1 MKKFLSLFFMSLAC
15 VPLSVVA
22 QTADDEGTEANTYQF
37 EQVETICNPK
47 AYIHV
52 KIEPGATALY
62 SDADA
67 KFTRATLR
75 NASALSYIEDG
86 SEVETQLPY
95 TRFFADYDLANGVI
109 TYFVYDNLYIPSKST
124 IKLTLPVVCAKYADD
139 VVRTYKGETISLTVA
154 DAVYLSESCNS
165 SSVTVDKNQ
174 TLIIKKSSVLTVDND
189 LEIANLIVEAGDESS
204 YGAGV
209 IVNNGASLAIADT
222 AYFLCHNKFHRNNPY
237 LINNGS
243 YTAAASVFT
252 KSFDNRLN
260 LEYATKY
267 GYLSNGSLSRIDY
280 VTPTISFPVSDPNK
294 TFCFEPY
301 KLKTAWPRINQQ
313 FIRYLV
319 GNDAVRYYYLDNP
332 LASKGYP
339 VLEAD
344 LYPYSQ
350 KNIEISSKTPFV
362 DDELVFRA
370 NGQINDEYERQEEIV
385 VENKGNLGGTYSQVN
400 NPYQACIDW
409 SAIVEDN
416 PGLITTL
423 RNVTIGSGRFNMSWS
438 YHLLTGLT
446 TYDGPMQ
453 FGYLQPVMS
462 PAHFFSLGKTTVDV
476 DGNAQTE
483 VPSDIYAKI
492 GKKYLTSYKDIE
504 SKVPV
509 VTVPYIRF
517 YVDDPDCPKGVGN
530 RSIYVAYFLPSEDY
544 VHEDEEYYNP
554 QTSNNRLLDVR
565 NEYEYEYV
573 ATGFG
578 CRCIFPYVGCHANW
592 DCFNRVRVWPLPAV
606 NDQFNLENFMKLAVD
621 KSQKSVE
628 LGILDYGNFDGL
640 TFQCGPLVLDTRN
653 PSNNVTK
660 VTLSLDENLDENFVI
675 KTKNRFYLAHPAY
688 HVELSDEAVVYISN
702 FAKLPSS
709 VNDVVD
715 FASAN
720 VRVTTEV
727 GKIIVASQDK
737 SHVCIFNAN
746 GVLVSST
753 DVEGSISVNV
763 ERGLYVVN
771 AFNSKGNT
779 AVKVLV
785 E

>member
-52 KIEPGATALY
+52 KIEPGATGLY
-62 SDADA
+62 SSTN
-67 KFTRATLR
+67 KLVNKRTLR
-75 NASALSYIEDG
+75 NGTVFTFQEED
-86 SEVETQLPY
+86 SEESTRIPSS
-95 TRFFADYDLANGVI
+95 RFFSEIDLAKGVI
-109 TYFVYDNLYIPSKST
+109 TYFVYDNFYIPSKAT
-124 IKLTLPVVCAKYADD
+124 VKLTLPVLVAKYPDGE
-139 VVRTYKGETISLTVA
+139 VRTYKGVTFDYTVA
-154 DAVYLSESCNS
+154 DAVYVSESCNS

-243 YTAAASVFT
+243 YTAAASIFT
-252 KSFDNRLN
+252 KSLDNRLN
-260 LEYATKY
+260 IEYATKY
-267 GYLSNGSLSRIDY
+267 GYLLEKGSLADADY

-294 TFCFEPY
+294 TFCFEP
-301 KLKTAWPRINQQ
+301 KSEILSRINQQ
-313 FIRYLV
+313 FICNFD
-319 GNDAVRYYYLDNP
+319 GGAVRYYYLSNAYKLPVFTTDV
-332 LASKGYP
+332 YP
-339 VLEAD
+339 F
-344 LYPYSQ
+344 SQ
-350 KNIEISSKTPFV
+350 KNIETTNVYSA
-362 DDELVFRA
+362 DELIFRA
-370 NGQINDEYERQEEIV
+370 NGLINDEDERQEEIV
-385 VENKGNLGGTYSQVN
+385 IECKGLLGSTFSLLN

-462 PAHFFSLGKTTVDV
+462 PAHFYSLGKTTVDE

-483 VPSDIYAKI
+483 VPSDVYAKI

-554 QTSNNRLLDVR
+554 QMSYNRLLDVQ
-565 NEYEYEYV
+565 NEYENEYV
-573 ATGFG
+573 ATGIG
-578 CRCIFPYVGCHANW
+578 CRCIFPYVGYQARM
-592 DCFNRVRVWPLPAV
+592 DLFDRVRVWPLPAI
-606 NDQFNLENFMKLAVD
+606 NDQFNLEKFMTIAVD

-640 TFQCGPLVLDTRN
+640 TFQYGPLVLDTRN
-653 PSNNVTK
+653 PSNNVMK
-660 VTLSLDENLDENFVI
+660 VTLSLDENHDENFVL
-675 KTKNRFYLAHPAY
+675 KTQNRLYLSHPAY
-688 HVELSDEAVVYISN
+688 HVEPSDEAVVYISN
-702 FAKLPSS
+702 FGKNTSS

-715 FASAN
+715 YTSAD
-720 VRVTTEV
+720 VKVTSEV
-727 GKIIVASQDK
+727 GKIIVTSQDK
-737 SHVCIFNAN
+737 SHICIFNAN

-753 DVEGSISVNV
+753 DVEGSASVNV

-771 AFNSKGNT
+771 ASNSNGNT

>member
-22 QTADDEGTEANTYQF
+22 QTADDEDTEATTYQF

-47 AYIHV
+47 VYIHV

-62 SDADA
+62 SDANA

-243 YTAAASVFT
+243 YTAAASIFT
-252 KSFDNRLN
+252 KSLDNRLN

-267 GYLSNGSLSRIDY
+267 GYLVNGSLAKKDY
-280 VTPTISFPVSDPNK
+280 VTPTISFPVSDPKK
-294 TFCFEPY
+294 TFCFEPVNR
-301 KLKTAWPRINQQ
+301 WSRINQQ
-313 FIRYLV
+313 NITFFA
-319 GNDAVRYYYLDNP
+319 GSSAVRYYYLDNANSYP
-332 LASKGYP
+332 LFES
-339 VLEAD
+339 D

-350 KNIEISSKTPFV
+350 KNFETYSKTNFIA
-362 DDELVFRA
+362 DELVFRA
-370 NGQINDEYERQEEIV
+370 NGQINDEFERQEEIV
-385 VENKGNLGGTYSQVN
+385 TEYKSTTSGTTFAQLN

-409 SAIVEDN
+409 SAIVQDN
-416 PGLITTL
+416 PDYITTL

-462 PAHFFSLGKTTVDV
+462 PAHFYSLGKSTVDEEHNV
-476 DGNAQTE
+476 QT
-483 VPSDIYAKI
+483 VIPSDIYAKI

-504 SKVPV
+504 YKVPV

-517 YVDDPDCPKGVGN
+517 YVDDPNCAKGVGN

-544 VHEDEEYYNP
+544 VREDEDYYNP
-554 QTSNNRLLDVR
+554 QMRYNKLLDVPNDYE
-565 NEYEYEYV
+565 NEYAES
-573 ATGFG
+573 GIG
-578 CRCIFPYVGCHANW
+578 CRCFFPYVGYHAGL
-592 DCFNRVRVWPLPAV
+592 DFFDRIRVWPLPSI
-606 NDQFNLENFMKLAVD
+606 NEQFNLEGFMTIAVD
-621 KSQKSVE
+621 KNQKSVE
-628 LGILDYGNFDGL
+628 LGILDYGNFEGL
-640 TFQCGPLVLDTRN
+640 TFQYGPLVLDTRN

-660 VTLSLDENLDENFVI
+660 VTLSLDENFDENFVL
-675 KTKNRFYLAHPAY
+675 KTQNRFYLLQSVN

-715 FASAN
+715 FASAD
-720 VRVTTEV
+720 VKVTTEV

-737 SHVCIFNAN
+737 SHICIFNAN

-753 DVEGSISVNV
+753 DVQGSVSVNV

-771 AFNSKGNT
+771 ASNSKGNT

>member
-1 MKKFLSLFFMSLAC
+1 MKNFLSLFFMSLAC

-22 QTADDEGTEANTYQF
+22 QTADDEATEATTYQF

-62 SDADA
+62 SDAGS

-139 VVRTYKGETISLTVA
+139 VVRTYNGETISLTVA

-243 YTAAASVFT
+243 YTAAASIFT
-252 KSFDNRLN
+252 KSLDNRLN

-267 GYLSNGSLSRIDY
+267 GYLNNGSLSKVDY
-280 VTPTISFPVSDPNK
+280 VTPTISFPVSDPKK
-294 TFCFEPY
+294 TFCFEPVNR
-301 KLKTAWPRINQQ
+301 WSRINQQ
-313 FIRYLV
+313 NIRFFA
-319 GNDAVRYYYLDNP
+319 GSSAVRYYYLDNDKSYP
-332 LASKGYP
+332 LF
-339 VLEAD
+339 EAD
-344 LYPYSQ
+344 IYPYSQ
-350 KNIEISSKTPFV
+350 KNFETYSKNNFIE
-362 DDELVFRA
+362 DELVFRA
-370 NGQINDEYERQEEIV
+370 NGQINDEFERQEEIV
-385 VENKGNLGGTYSQVN
+385 TEYKSTITGSTFAQLN

-416 PGLITTL
+416 PDYITTL
-423 RNVTIGSGRFNMSWS
+423 RNVTVGSGRFNMSWS

-462 PAHFFSLGKTTVDV
+462 PAHFYSLGKSTVD
-476 DGNAQTE
+476 DKGNLQID

-517 YVDDPDCPKGVGN
+517 YVDDPNCPKGVGN
-530 RSIYVAYFLPSEDY
+530 RSVYVAYFLPSEDY
-544 VHEDEEYYNP
+544 VHVDEDYYNP
-554 QTSNNRLLDVR
+554 IMCVNKLLDVQ
-565 NEYEYEYV
+565 NDYENAYDIN
-573 ATGFG
+573 GIG
-578 CRCIFPYVGCHANW
+578 CRCIFPYVGYHANL
-592 DCFNRVRVWPLPAV
+592 DIFARVRVWPLPSI
-606 NDQFNLENFMKLAVD
+606 NEQFNLERFMTIAVD

-640 TFQCGPLVLDTRN
+640 TFQYGSLVLDTRN

-660 VTLSLDENLDENFVI
+660 VTLSLDENVDANFVI
-675 KTKNRFYLAHPAY
+675 KSQNRQYLSHPAY
-688 HVELSDEAVVYISN
+688 HVEPSDEAVVYISN

-715 FASAN
+715 FASAD
-720 VRVTTEV
+720 VRVTSEV
-727 GKIIVASQDK
+727 GKIVVASQDK
-737 SHVCIFNAN
+737 SHIRIFNAN
-746 GVLVSST
+746 GVLISST
-753 DVEGSISVNV
+753 DVEGSASVNV

-771 AFNSKGNT
+771 ASNSKGNT